1 MNPEPTNISSVDGGG
16 LFGSYQPAPGCFDEM
31 LGGDADVR
39 PQWNPLVHSLDQLGR
54 EELSARWENARR
66 IIREH
71 GVSYNVYGD
80 AEGLY
85 RQWELDM
92 LPLVVAPEEWA
103 RLEAALRQR
112 SALLNAILVDLC
124 AGSQRL
130 LRDGFLPPPLVY
142 ANPGF
147 LRACHGI
154 KAPENIHL
162 AFFGADLGRSPDGQ
176 WWILSDRTQA
186 PSGAGYALENRIV
199 ISRVLPDEFRA
210 CDVRRLASH
219 FATARETLR
228 RLSRTHR
235 DNPNIVLLTSGPHN
249 ETYFEHA
256 YLARYL
262 GFTLV
267 EGEDLTVRDR
277 HVFLKTLEGLQPVD
291 VIFRRLDDAFCDPLE
306 LRGDSFLGVPGL
318 VEATR
323 AGHVVLANALGSGL
337 LESPAFLPFLPNLCK
352 HLLGEEL
359 LLPCA
364 ATWWCGQPKEFDHV
378 LKNLD
383 SLVIKYA
390 FASSNRPVYFCRD
403 LSQAQ
408 KVELVEKMRARP
420 WEYVGQEPIELSRAP
435 VWGPSGPEARPVV
448 LRTFSVARD
457 SATDYSVMPGG
468 LTRVSV
474 DGHPVI
480 SMQKGGGSKDT
491 WILGGEPGPRVTL
504 LSPTGQ
510 PSHPHRNT
518 AELPSRVADNLFW
531 LGRYSERLENTVRI
545 VRCVIARLADE
556 ASAEG
561 SATLAATARLL
572 VAIDRFPERFSSP
585 FGLADFQKETLRHI
599 YNEEQP
605 GSVRELIKRLRFI
618 VWTVR
623 DRISLDTWQIL
634 NRLQLD
640 SKSRPG
646 RLPVAHALANLNNL
660 VLDLAA
666 FSGME
671 MENMTRGHGWRF
683 MEVGR
688 RLERGLNVSSLLLK
702 TLRLPDDHEQLME
715 PLLEIGDSVIS
726 FRRRYYSRGHLAGV
740 LDLLGSDA
748 ANPRSLSFQV
758 RSLSDHCEHLPG
770 GTLAHKQATEIRG
783 LISKMRSASDVEGV
797 ADIASLWTGGLEQI
811 RKQMQSLSD
820 DITQTYFSHTL
831 PRFDS

>member
-1 MNPEPTNISSVDGGG
+1 MIPEPTTPPVAEGGG
-16 LFGSYQPAPGCFDEM
+16 LFGSYQPTPGCFDEM
-31 LGGDADVR
+31 RDADSGPR
-39 PQWNPLVHSLDQLGR
+39 SQWAPLVRSIDQMGR
-54 EELSARWENARR
+54 EELTARWDSARR

-71 GVSYNVYGD
+71 GVTYNVYGD

-92 LPLVVAPEEWA
+92 LPLPIAPKEWT

-112 SALLNAILVDLC
+112 SALLNAILVDLY
-124 AGSQRL
+124 AGTQRL
-130 LRDGFLPPPLVY
+130 LRDGFIPPPLVY

-162 AFFGADLGRSPDGQ
+162 AFFGADLGRSPNGQ

-186 PSGAGYALENRIV
+186 PSGTGYALENRIV

-210 CDVRRLASH
+210 CEVRRLASY

-235 DNPNIVLLTSGPHN
+235 ENPNIVLLTSGPHN

-291 VIFRRLDDAFCDPLE
+291 VILRRLDDAFCDPLE
-306 LRGDSFLGVPGL
+306 LRGESFLGVPGL
-318 VEATR
+318 VEASR
-323 AGHVVLANALGSGL
+323 AGRVVLANALGSGL

-352 HLLGEEL
+352 HVLGEDL

-378 LKNLD
+378 IKNLD

-403 LSQAQ
+403 LSRAQ
-408 KVELVEKMRARP
+408 KAELVEKIRARP

-435 VWGPSGPEARPVV
+435 VWGQNGLEARPVV
-448 LRTFSVARD
+448 LRSFTVARD
-457 SATDYSVMPGG
+457 GALDYSVMPGG

-474 DGHPVI
+474 DGRPVV

-491 WILGGEPGPRVTL
+491 WVMGGEPGPQVTL

-510 PSHPHRNT
+510 PSHLHRNT

-556 ASAEG
+556 TSAEG
-561 SATLAATARLL
+561 SATLGATARLL
-572 VAIDRFPERFSSP
+572 VALERFPARFSNP
-585 FGLADFQKETLRHI
+585 FAIADFQKEILKLI
-599 YNEEQP
+599 YNEEQA

-623 DRISLDTWQIL
+623 DRISMDTWQIL

-688 RLERGLNVSSLLLK
+688 RLERGVNMSGLLLK
-702 TLRLPDDHEQLME
+702 TLRLAGDHEQLME

-748 ANPRSLSFQV
+748 ANPRSLAFQI
-758 RSLSDHCEHLPG
+758 RCLMDHSEHLPG
-770 GTLAHKQATEIRG
+770 GSHPHKRVAEIGGVLAKLRA
-783 LISKMRSASDVEGV
+783 AV
-797 ADIASLWTGGLEQI
+797 ADDSRADVASVWIDGLEAI
-811 RKQMQSLSD
+811 RKLMQSLSD